1 LKEVIDGFHKLK
13 NDTVKEFKEL
23 KANYMEKHESY
34 EKDENK
40 KARKNNKK

>member
-1 LKEVIDGFHKLK
+1 MEGFYKLK
-13 NDTVKEFKEL
+13 KDKVKEFKEL
-23 KANYMEKHESY
+23 NANYMEKHESY